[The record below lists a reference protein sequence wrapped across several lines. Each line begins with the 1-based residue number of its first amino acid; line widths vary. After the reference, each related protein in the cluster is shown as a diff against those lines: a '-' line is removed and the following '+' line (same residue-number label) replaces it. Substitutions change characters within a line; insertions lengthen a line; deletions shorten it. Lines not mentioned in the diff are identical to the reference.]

1 MGLPEAAS
9 LACLYFAQRLLRFV
23 HDAALCLLPQYAGS
37 RKLHVSRNILAEK
50 KCVTPSCFRQWDR
63 KQRYAR
69 LFQIPGKRSAV
80 KVEFLGEDRCCYV
93 LSRELPDFVR

>member
-1 MGLPEAAS
+1 MS
-9 LACLYFAQRLLRFV
+9 C
-23 HDAALCLLPQYAGS
+23 
-37 RKLHVSRNILAEK
+37 NILAEK
-50 KCVTPSCFRQWDR
+50 KCVTPSCFRQRDR

-93 LSRELPDFVR
+93 LSRELPDFVRWYELGKTVPNTGRSGEQPLIS